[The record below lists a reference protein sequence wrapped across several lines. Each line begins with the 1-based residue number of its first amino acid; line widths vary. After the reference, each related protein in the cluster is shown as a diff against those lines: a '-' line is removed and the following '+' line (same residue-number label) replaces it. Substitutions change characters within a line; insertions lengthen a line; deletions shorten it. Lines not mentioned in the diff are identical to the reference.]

1 VAGGLLPAEALRL
14 TRAAQAGDTKEAGR
28 INEAFAPL
36 WALFKEFGSFRVM
49 YTIADLIGLG
59 RFAPPRPVL
68 GLPESA
74 RGRVREAL
82 ERLGAAVGR

>member
-1 VAGGLLPAEALRL
+1 
-14 TRAAQAGDTKEAGR
+14 
-28 INEAFAPL
+28 
-36 WALFKEFGSFRVM
+36 
-49 YTIADLIGLG
+49 
-59 RFAPPRPVL
+59 VL